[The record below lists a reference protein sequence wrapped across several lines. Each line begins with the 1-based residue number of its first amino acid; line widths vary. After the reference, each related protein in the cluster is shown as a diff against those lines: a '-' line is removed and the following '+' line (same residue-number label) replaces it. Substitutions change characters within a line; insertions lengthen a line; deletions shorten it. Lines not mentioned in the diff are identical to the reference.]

1 MSNPGARNGV
11 TCAVETGLLISRK
24 IRSAFAA
31 SGNRLPMSQSAWL
44 RNSLVVSLGTLLSRV
59 LGLVRDI
66 VMAIFLGATNSA
78 DAFYVAFRIPNFF
91 RRLFAEGA
99 FAQAFVPVLAEYR
112 ESGGTAAV
120 QHLVNRVAA
129 ALGATLLLVCLV
141 AWVAAPAITWVF
153 ASGFHQY
160 PDKLAL
166 TTELIR
172 LTFPYLGF
180 ISLTAFA
187 GSILN
192 TYGRYAVPALTPVL
206 LNLSLIGAALGLTP
220 HAPSAAHALAWG
232 VLMAG
237 AVQLLFQV
245 PFLHRLSLLPTPVWE
260 WRHPGVQKIL
270 RLMAPAMLA
279 VSVSQINLLLDT
291 VLASWLEGGSVAW
304 LYYSDRLTELPL
316 GVIGIAIGTVVLPS
330 LSALSAKEDTDGF
343 RNGLNWAVRMVLLLG
358 IPAAAALWVLAEP
371 ILVTL
376 FYHGAMTPYDIER
389 SAASLRAYTLG
400 LTAFMLIKVLAP
412 GFFSRQNMRT
422 PVRIATAALVANMV
436 FNLVLIWPLEHVG
449 LALATSMS
457 AWLNAGLLAAFLVRD
472 RLFSPGVLVRE
483 RRTLGIFIATFMM
496 VGALAWVA
504 PHPGWWLDQLITVRA
519 AALAGLVS
527 LGLALYT
534 LVLAAAG
541 WRIRD
546 LTGSL

>member
-1 MSNPGARNGV
+1 MA
-11 TCAVETGLLISRK
+11 
-24 IRSAFAA
+24 
-31 SGNRLPMSQSAWL
+31 QSAWL
-44 RNSLVVSLGTLLSRV
+44 RNSLVVSTGTLLSRV

-112 ESGGTAAV
+112 ESGGIAAV

-129 ALGATLLLVCLV
+129 ALGATLLLVCV
-141 AWVAAPAITWVF
+141 GAWVAAPAITWAF

-206 LNLSLIGAALGLTP
+206 LNLCLIGAAIGLTP

-232 VLMAG
+232 VLIAG

-330 LSALSAKEDTDGF
+330 LSALSAQEDTVGF

-371 ILVTL
+371 ILATL

-436 FNLVLIWPLEHVG
+436 FNLILIWPLEHVG

-457 AWLNAGLLAAFLVRD
+457 AWLNAGLLAAYLVRD
-472 RLFSPGVLVRE
+472 RLFSPGALLRE
-483 RRTLGIFIATFMM
+483 RRTMGIFMATLMM
-496 VGALAWVA
+496 AGVLAWLA
-504 PHPGWWLDQLITVRA
+504 PAPGWWLDQLISIRA
-519 AALAGLVS
+519 LALAGLVS
-527 LGLALYT
+527 LGLTLYA
-534 LVLAAAG
+534 LVLVVSG

-546 LTGSL
+546 LSGSL